1 MSEKES
7 KGAVPSRAALKEGK
21 PPAMPSSATA
31 QPSRRRVPPMPP
43 GAFVHEEGTV
53 QPMPPG
59 GARRDGLF
67 LLEEHAR
74 RACFLLESA
83 ERHEEQGESSNSG
96 PKRHRSE

>member
-1 MSEKES
+1 
-7 KGAVPSRAALKEGK
+7 
-21 PPAMPSSATA
+21 MPSSATLKEKGA
-31 QPSRRRVPPMPP
+31 VPPMPP
-43 GAFVHEEGTV
+43 GAFVNEEGTV